1 MSSPRPASST
11 SPWTIFDWPSGV
23 PVIIRS
29 FGSSVIYCD
38 VYDISSGTLYHRSRV
53 LPFCFNS
60 PFTRSHRS
68 TLWQSGIS
76 CFDMNLDTGLA
87 VSKPFPRLQGKP
99 FCRAGPYKWKSISRW
114 SISIQKR
121 SSNQPVHSEQSSPIP
136 DNNHRRIPSPH
147 PRRHFYISFQ
157 WQRPIRLHA
166 VHSRAHLATANA
178 KRRFLLFNLKYTQQ
192 SIVIDWPLWARLLLY
207 NSLMVWEIAL
217 EPLVFHLSGHCK
229 FIK

>member
-23 PVIIRS
+23 PVIITS

-99 FCRAGPYKWKSISRW
+99 FCRAGPYKWKSISRCLYQFK
-114 SISIQKR
+114 SALQTNQFTA
-121 SSNQPVHSEQSSPIP
+121 SSQVQSQTITT
-136 DNNHRRIPSPH
+136 D
-147 PRRHFYISFQ
+147 
-157 WQRPIRLHA
+157 
-166 VHSRAHLATANA
+166 
-178 KRRFLLFNLKYTQQ
+178 
-192 SIVIDWPLWARLLLY
+192 
-207 NSLMVWEIAL
+207 
-217 EPLVFHLSGHCK
+217 VFHRLIHGDIFTFLSNDNAQFDFMQYIREHTWQLQTQNGD
-229 FIK
+229 FYYSI